1 MKMME
6 SREDA
11 IDFPCSEGY
20 ATHYAS
26 LGLTRD
32 FPPEFYRNLPELRGD
47 KLERELGERE
57 AKSKFKG
64 PYPPIHSAPKKP
76 LVRPVVKQP
85 RKGFR
90 A

>member
-47 KLERELGERE
+47 KLERELDEME
-57 AKSKFKG
+57 ADH
-64 PYPPIHSAPKKP
+64 IKP
-76 LVRPVVKQP
+76 WHEGGQTTAKNCQMLCKDHNR
-85 RKGFR
+85 RKAGK
-90 A
+90 